1 MKNQFYS
8 IVTVIAIVAY
18 FIPILIVAIKR
29 VHKHKRILLFAIYWM
44 IGGLVNMVDFIPGLD
59 KPSLEKFSVIY
70 NILDFP
76 MILTF
81 IAISSGSS
89 SLKKFL
95 KVSIPAF
102 LVVEILNAFVNG
114 LKYDSLKY
122 TMGVGLLLV
131 LVALMWEITCYL
143 KRIEHSNL
151 EKALL
156 FILAALLFEY
166 GSYIVVYVF
175 DFFVISTNDIDN
187 FLIYYISSII
197 AIAIA
202 CIGFL
207 LVRPW
212 ERIHFGFPSRKYE
225 W

>member
-29 VHKHKRILLFAIYWM
+29 VHKHKGILLFAIYWM

-102 LVVEILNAFVNG
+102 LSVEILNAFVNG

-151 EKALL
+151 EKAML
-156 FILAALLFEY
+156 FIFAALLFEY

-202 CIGFL
+202 SIGFL